1 MYDFSIGKGPTEK
14 SNAAFVGAAV
24 FFLLLLILGIAGDN
38 IENQGLVVL
47 GIIGVSLF
55 VAYAVDRIDPN

>member
-1 MYDFSIGKGPTEK
+1 MGKGPTEN
-14 SNAAFVGAAV
+14 SNAAFVGGAV
-24 FFLLLLILGIAGDN
+24 FFLLVLILGIAGDN